1 MRFLLESPNHGT
13 RSFQRYIEIVDA
25 KESQQTIARWRNL
38 RAHQGWMLMRAPLV
52 ETEQNG
58 SICIQDLTPALMDE
72 THLPLAKERL
82 VPFEAPRNVPDADDC
97 QRAFHGIS
105 AVIMRLE
112 VVELK

>member
-82 VPFEAPRNVPDADDC
+82 VPFETGGNVAYADDRPC
-97 QRAFHGIS
+97 ALH
-105 AVIMRLE
+105 RL
-112 VVELK
+112 LSR